1 MINFFYLIA
10 LAAISLL
17 PNCVSAQNND
27 AKLAMSIN
35 EKQTSAKTQYCK
47 LNANSVTMVNFGAP
61 LVVFSAGVIKHDKK
75 MQKDAADMMGAFAL
89 SSVVTHLAKNAFH
102 KERPYERYSQITK
115 RSSGGGYSFPSGHT
129 SAAFTTATSI
139 SLCYPKW
146 YVIAPAYIWAG
157 SVGYS
162 RVYQGVHYPSD
173 VLAGAVVGAGSA
185 WLTYKIQKW
194 MDKKQSH

>member
-1 MINFFYLIA
+1 MIA
-10 LAAISLL
+10 LMAICLL
-17 PNCVSAQNND
+17 PNCICAQNKD

-47 LNANSVTMVNFGAP
+47 LSANSVTLVNFGAP
-61 LVVFSAGVIKHDKK
+61 LVVFSAGIIKHDTK
-75 MQKDAADMMGAFAL
+75 MQKDAAYMMGAFVL
-89 SSVVTHLAKNAFH
+89 SSVVTNLAKNAFH

-146 YVIAPAYIWAG
+146 YVIAPAYIWAV

-185 WLTYKIQKW
+185 WITYKIQKW
-194 MDKKQSH
+194 MDKKPLHKTS